1 MSQTHKTPIKRLL
14 NQAEIPSLTQSP
26 PLSAPAAKPRSG
38 PVTVLGLLL
47 LLQAVGL
54 FDLGLFF
61 FTRGLGL
68 RRSLIVE
75 MLITEPIN
83 ALAMGIIFIPLALLA
98 LLAALGFFRLW
109 RAAWMM
115 AMLTQ
120 GLSLLT
126 ALLLYFNQRPGYVY
140 VIMLYS
146 IFLVI
151 YLHTAEIST
160 TFEPAATLVE
170 EEDEE

>member
-1 MSQTHKTPIKRLL
+1 MGQTHKTPIKPLL
-14 NQAEIPSLTQSP
+14 NQAGTPLTKP
-26 PLSAPAAKPRSG
+26 VPAASTTQPRSG

-47 LLQAVGL
+47 LLQAVSL

-75 MLITEPIN
+75 RLITEPIN
-83 ALAMGIIFIPLALLA
+83 ALAMGIILIPLALLA
-98 LLAALGFFRLW
+98 LLAAISFFRLW
-109 RAAWMM
+109 RAAWIM

-120 GLSLLT
+120 GLSLFT

-151 YLHTAEIST
+151 YLNTAEIST
-160 TFEPAATLVE
+160 SFEPAATLT
-170 EEDEE
+170 EEDDEA

>member
-1 MSQTHKTPIKRLL
+1 MGQTHKTPIKPLL
-14 NQAEIPSLTQSP
+14 NQTRTPLAQST
-26 PLSAPAAKPRSG
+26 LAAPAAKSRSG

-47 LLQAVGL
+47 LLQAVSL

-75 MLITEPIN
+75 RLIAEPIN

-98 LLAALGFFRLW
+98 LLAAIGFFRLW
-109 RAAWMM
+109 RASWIM

-120 GLSLLT
+120 GLSLFT

-140 VIMLYS
+140 IIMLYS

-151 YLHTAEIST
+151 YLNTAEIST
-160 TFEPAATLVE
+160 PFEPAATLTEE
-170 EEDEE
+170 EEDEA

>member
-1 MSQTHKTPIKRLL
+1 MGQTHKTPVKRLL
-14 NQAEIPSLTQSP
+14 NQAETPSLAQLAP
-26 PLSAPAAKPRSG
+26 NAPAVKTRSG
-38 PVTVLGLLL
+38 PVMVLGLLL

-109 RAAWMM
+109 RAAWIM

-126 ALLLYFNQRPGYVY
+126 ALLLYFNQRPSYVY

-151 YLHTAEIST
+151 YLHTAEVST
-160 TFEPAATLVE
+160 TFEPAATLIE
-170 EEDEE
+170 EEDEA

>member
-14 NQAEIPSLTQSP
+14 NQAGTP
-26 PLSAPAAKPRSG
+26 PLAQPAPNDSTVKTRSG

-109 RAAWMM
+109 RTAWMM

-151 YLHTAEIST
+151 YLHTAEVST
-160 TFEPAATLVE
+160 TFEPAATLIE

>member
-1 MSQTHKTPIKRLL
+1 MGQTHKTPVKRLL
-14 NQAEIPSLTQSP
+14 NQAETPSLAQP
-26 PLSAPAAKPRSG
+26 APNAPAVKTRSG
-38 PVTVLGLLL
+38 PVMVLGLLL

-151 YLHTAEIST
+151 YLHTAEVST
-160 TFEPAATLVE
+160 TFEPAATLIE

>member
-14 NQAEIPSLTQSP
+14 NQSGTPSLAQP
-26 PLSAPAAKPRSG
+26 APNDSTAKPRSG

-109 RAAWMM
+109 RAAWIM

-151 YLHTAEIST
+151 YLHTAEVST
-160 TFEPAATLVE
+160 AFEPAATLIE